1 LSFITTIAAAEILAV
16 SPGTIRNLI
25 KAGTLPAVR
34 IASEY
39 RIDLDDL
46 SAYIS
51 ANKTTVNL

>member
-1 LSFITTIAAAEILAV
+1 MSFITTTDAAEILAV

-25 KAGTLPAVR
+25 RAGILPAVR

-39 RIDLDDL
+39 RIDQNDL

-51 ANKTTVNL
+51 ANKTAVSP